1 MSPAKKKALGVG
13 FAVFLLAF
21 WEVLALLI
29 HKSYLLPTP
38 VQVLAHIWENR
49 AELFAVHLPAT
60 MLVAGIGFVL
70 SVVTGCALALLM
82 DLSRHAERAIYPV
95 LTVTQ
100 TIPVMCLAPVFVL
113 WLGYSVPMRVLVVVL
128 LNFFSVAVNVF
139 DGLKSTSIGR
149 SELMASYGAGR
160 LQQFFCL
167 RLPTALPYFFASLKI
182 AVPWSV
188 VGAAVAEWLGA
199 PGGMGTYSRA
209 RMMELDAA
217 GLLAPLLILTVIA
230 LALHAVLQLI
240 ERRVITWKGE
250 V

>member
-1 MSPAKKKALGVG
+1 MSPAKKKAFGIG

-21 WEVLALLI
+21 WEVLALLL
-29 HKSYLLPTP
+29 HKSYMLPTP
-38 VQVLAHIWENR
+38 VQVLQNIWENR
-49 AELFAVHLPAT
+49 IELFTVHLPAT
-60 MLVAGIGFVL
+60 MLVAGIGFAL
-70 SVVTGCALALLM
+70 SVLTGCALAMLM
-82 DLSRHAERAIYPV
+82 DANRHIERAVYPV

-100 TIPVMCLAPVFVL
+100 TVPVMCLAPIFVL
-113 WLGYSVPMRVLVVVL
+113 WLGYSVSMRVLVVVL

-139 DGLKSTSIGR
+139 DGLKATNTGR

-167 RLPTALPYFFASLKI
+167 RLPSALPNFFTSLKI

-199 PGGMGTYSRA
+199 PAGMGTYSRSC
-209 RMMELDAA
+209 MMDLDAA
-217 GLLAPLLILTVIA
+217 GLLAPLVILTVIA
-230 LALHAVLQLI
+230 LALNAVLQLI
-240 ERRVITWKGE
+240 ERKVITWKGE